1 MNLDEAQKRK
11 VAGWIAEGLK
21 VSEIQKRLDAEL
33 GVRMTYMEV
42 RLLLDDLSLV
52 PKDQP
57 SSIGEKQLGQSLAQG
72 AQPGS
77 APPASTPQ
85 ISGST
90 AQIPTKTPTVAPGKV
105 SVNVDAVTQPGTL
118 VSGTVTFSDGN
129 TASWYLDQT
138 GRLGLAPKQ
147 PGYRPSPEDVED
159 FQIELQSELQK
170 LGF

>member
-1 MNLDEAQKRK
+1 M
-11 VAGWIAEGLK
+11 AGWIAEGLK

-72 AQPGS
+72 AKPGS

-85 ISGST
+85 ISGT
-90 AQIPTKTPTVAPGKV
+90 AAQTPTKTPTVAPGKV

-147 PGYRPSPEDVED
+147 QGYRPSPEDVED

>member
-1 MNLDEAQKRK
+1 MNLDDAQKRK
-11 VAGWIAEGLK
+11 VAAWITEGLK

-33 GVRMTYMEV
+33 GERMTYMEV

-57 SSIGEKQLGQSLAQG
+57 VPVSEKQLGQSPQG
-72 AQPGS
+72 TKPDS
-77 APPASTPQ
+77 APPAAQPPE
-85 ISGST
+85 SGSA
-90 AQIPTKTPTVAPGKV
+90 AQTPAQTPTPGSGKV
-105 SVNVDAVTQPGTL
+105 AVNVDAVTQPGTL

-129 TASWYLDQT
+129 VASWYLDQT

-147 PGYRPSPEDVED
+147 QGYRPSPEDLED
-159 FQIELQSELQK
+159 FQFELQTELQK